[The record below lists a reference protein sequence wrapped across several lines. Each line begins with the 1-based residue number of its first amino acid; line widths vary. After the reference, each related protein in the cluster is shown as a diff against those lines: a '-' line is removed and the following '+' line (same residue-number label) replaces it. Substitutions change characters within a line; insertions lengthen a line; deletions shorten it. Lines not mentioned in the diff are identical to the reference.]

1 MPLQV
6 TTGLP
11 YFLGVV
17 KVESS
22 TTGSIPVN
30 FQCPCGLVKAMVDV
44 NNGTSGMVTFTSV
57 PAFAFATD
65 IKVKTK
71 SYGELT
77 VDVGYG
83 GTFYVLVTD
92 KQLDL
97 VFREVSAEELADKAE
112 EILEV
117 CRKQLTVTHPEE
129 NDLAFIYGVIITD
142 GKDNFVEFKDEP
154 TCNMCYFGDGQVRE
168 LSNILLTSDNTSW
181 VYIFCEHFDGLICIG
196 RANIWGVSTLLTF
209 CVNSEKGTISQ
220 TKIYRLVTICGIMEC
235 CHNKSCPSFL

>member
-1 MPLQV
+1 MKFPKGQLRRALPPGQINPLISCLVGMPLQV

-17 KVESS
+17 KVEPL

-30 FQCPCGLVKAMVDV
+30 VQCPCGLVKAMVDV
-44 NNGTSGMVTFTSV
+44 NNGKSGMVKFTSV

-77 VDVGYG
+77 VDIGYG
-83 GTFYVLVTD
+83 GTFYILVTD

-97 VFREVSAEELADKAE
+97 VFREVCAEELADKAE

-117 CRKQLTVTHPEE
+117 CRKQLTVTHPEK
-129 NDLAFIYGVIITD
+129 NDLGFIYGVIITD

-154 TCNMCYFGDGQVRE
+154 TCNMCYFGDDQVRE
-168 LSNILLTSDNTSW
+168 LGNILLTSDNTSW
-181 VYIFCEHFDGLICIG
+181 VYIFFVSILMDLYAQGGLIFG
-196 RANIWGVSTLLTF
+196 
-209 CVNSEKGTISQ
+209 E
-220 TKIYRLVTICGIMEC
+220 
-235 CHNKSCPSFL
+235 FLHC